1 MSKKGTEMDFGLFLR
16 DARIQAGYQTTRQ
29 FFDAC
34 SPSCSY
40 SHYTRIEKGE
50 VSADSTLAWE
60 LLDLLTAD
68 RRVGMMT
75 WAKDQMPN
83 DEAKGFFSEISSLS
97 QPAKTAI
104 SESRTLTIRKSHILD
119 LIKNPILFEIVT
131 YLNIINPH
139 KSVLASEISEVFKTD
154 QNAIVKYLKNLEKL
168 HLVSKDENGRYS
180 TEHWVV
186 IPFDQSFGDLR
197 DSNLDQAFL
206 QFKKIHKDERFR
218 FTYTRFVT
226 KEQHTSIINK
236 ILEFV
241 NSLPSLEDEP
251 TLKESYPL
259 TLGVFL
265 SERKFGN
272 A

>member
-1 MSKKGTEMDFGLFLR
+1 MEFGLFLR
-16 DARIQAGYQTTRQ
+16 DARIQAGHQTTRQ

-60 LLDLLTAD
+60 LLSLLAAD
-68 RRVGMMT
+68 HRRGMMT
-75 WAKDQMPN
+75 WAKDHMPN

-97 QPAKTAI
+97 QPAKTSI
-104 SESRTLTIRKSHILD
+104 SESRTLTIRESHILE

-131 YLNIINPH
+131 YLNILNPH
-139 KSVLASEISEVFKTD
+139 KSVLASEISDIFKVD
-154 QNAIVKYLKNLEKL
+154 QNTVIKYLHKLEKL
-168 HLVSKDENGRYS
+168 HLVSKDKLGRYS

-197 DSNLDQAFL
+197 DSNLEQAFS
-206 QFKKIHKDERFR
+206 QFKKINKHERFR

-226 KEQHTSIINK
+226 KEQHNLIINK

-241 NSLPSLEDEP
+241 NSLPMLEDEP
-251 TLKESYPL
+251 TLKQSYPL
-259 TLGVFL
+259 TLGFFL
-265 SERKFGN
+265 SERRFGN